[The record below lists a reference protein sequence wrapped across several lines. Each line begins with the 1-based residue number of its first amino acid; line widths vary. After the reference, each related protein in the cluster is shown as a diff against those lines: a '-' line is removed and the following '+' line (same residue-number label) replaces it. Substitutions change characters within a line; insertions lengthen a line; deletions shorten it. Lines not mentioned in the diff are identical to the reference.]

1 MSSSTNAAAARRSS
15 SSSNG
20 GGSSKPPSSKSETV
34 NYLLL
39 YEAMVRHQDFEYDA
53 TRDHVALTISRIRR
67 LGRPS
72 AKRSY
77 SNKNSSIGGGAGGGS
92 WSMSSGALVVEAD
105 DHDDDDDNCNCPEGM
120 LTYLQMRRCLLRL
133 GYTWNRSL
141 LPPTNNNTIASTSSQ
156 GSYSNGGNNNG
167 GGGGNDYQSLH
178 YQYDDDVSVMS
189 NNSTSTFVSGG
200 GQSSSSCTIGTSGT
214 NVARDIIA
222 TDAQLIMLLTTL
234 VEMEERSRAE
244 RMLARR
250 QQQQQQRGNNSNNN
264 DVDNDDYYHNN
275 DDDDD
280 DEEEE
285 DPYSK
290 GLFIPEFI
298 QAYKL
303 IIGGMQSLQ
312 TYPSPPHPSD
322 DEATH
327 RNYQIACASLGLMD
341 DDENDEYANNNGV
354 VVRGRERLY
363 DEEFVA
369 MLHELRMRSR
379 ERTLGLLRLF
389 GPNGPK
395 DSSSTTYATKSAGVG
410 QSAGESPTARTS
422 TPTRPPP
429 VFSSTTTSSPK
440 NGKYGGKKGNKQMMT
455 AKDGLLPRMTEEQI
469 RKMVHSKDTALA
481 RIMEEHESEMNVMAT
496 NMEELKR
503 RTMASARLMKK
514 RRRRTK
520 IAVVVSLVV
529 TIVGG
534 FAYEYWRREQ
544 VKAEIKTG
552 LQSVR
557 HADDIIIKSL
567 RDDVSTLSSRLAD
580 AEATIRYEEA
590 RYAKVSNEYDRLVR
604 DNDEQKGKWLL
615 DRRDLEKCMASRKDL
630 DTELLVV
637 KTRNVEVG
645 EEVTWCRERLQNSE
659 LAVLG
664 MERAMKKSRD
674 DAMIAAATGARMA
687 NLPTLRDI
695 GREIEVQG
703 GDKGGDGMTLTDKK
717 ERRPVFTEMKYNR
730 SFRHA
735 VILRQVYSGVAGI
748 AVSLLGSALFPGIIN
763 VIRMLFIGV

>member
-1 MSSSTNAAAARRSS
+1 MSSSNAAT
-15 SSSNG
+15 
-20 GGSSKPPSSKSETV
+20 KQPPSSSKSETV

-53 TRDHVALTISRIRR
+53 TRDHVALTMSRIRR

-72 AKRSY
+72 ANKRS
-77 SNKNSSIGGGAGGGS
+77 NGNGGGS

-105 DHDDDDDNCNCPEGM
+105 DDDDGCGRYPAGM

-141 LPPTNNNTIASTSSQ
+141 LPPTNGSRGASTSSQ
-156 GSYSNGGNNNG
+156 GSYGNGNNGGN
-167 GGGGNDYQSLH
+167 DHHHLH
-178 YQYDDDVSVMS
+178 YHYDDDVSVMS

-200 GQSSSSCTIGTSGT
+200 GQSSASCTIGTSGT

-250 QQQQQQRGNNSNNN
+250 RQHQHQRGNNGNNN
-264 DVDNDDYYHNN
+264 DVENDDYYHNF

-280 DEEEE
+280 EEEEE

-290 GLFIPEFI
+290 GLFMPEFI

-327 RNYQIACASLGLMD
+327 RNYQIACASLGLMGG
-341 DDENDEYANNNGV
+341 DDENDDYGNNDA
-354 VVRGRERLY
+354 VRGGGKY

-395 DSSSTTYATKSAGVG
+395 DSSFTTTFAAKSAGVG

-429 VFSSTTTSSPK
+429 MFSSTTTSSPK

-520 IAVVVSLVV
+520 FAVAASLVV
-529 TIVGG
+529 AIVGG

-557 HADDIIIKSL
+557 HADDMLIKSL

-590 RYAKVSNEYDRLVR
+590 RYAKVSNEYDQLVR
-604 DNDEQKGKWLL
+604 EHDEQKGKWLL
-615 DRRDLEKCMASRKDL
+615 DRRDLDRCMATRKDL

-674 DAMIAAATGARMA
+674 DALIAAATGARMG

-703 GDKGGDGMTLTDKK
+703 GDKGADGTTLTDKK

-735 VILRQVYSGVAGI
+735 VIVRQVYSGVAGI

>member
-1 MSSSTNAAAARRSS
+1 MNNMSSSSA
-15 SSSNG
+15 NG
-20 GGSSKPPSSKSETV
+20 GGGGGGTKQQPAPSSSKSETV

-53 TRDHVALTISRIRR
+53 TRDHVASTIGRIRR

-72 AKRSY
+72 AKQRS
-77 SNKNSSIGGGAGGGS
+77 NGGGS

-105 DHDDDDDNCNCPEGM
+105 DDDDDGCPAGM

-141 LPPTNNNTIASTSSQ
+141 LPPSTNGGSCGASTTSSSR
-156 GSYSNGGNNNG
+156 GSCDNGGNEHHHHLQ
-167 GGGGNDYQSLH
+167 YH
-178 YQYDDDVSVMS
+178 YEDAVSVMS

-200 GQSSSSCTIGTSGT
+200 GQSSSSCTMGTSGT

-250 QQQQQQRGNNSNNN
+250 RKHRQQQRGNNGSNSNSNNN
-264 DVDNDDYYHNN
+264 DVENDDHYHNF
-275 DDDDD
+275 DDD

-285 DPYSK
+285 EDPYSR

-327 RNYQIACASLGLMD
+327 RNYQIACASLGLMGG
-341 DDENDEYANNNGV
+341 DDENDDYGGNNDAV
-354 VVRGRERLY
+354 VGGGKY

-395 DSSSTTYATKSAGVG
+395 DSSSTTTFAAKSDGVG

-429 VFSSTTTSSPK
+429 MFSSATTSSPK
-440 NGKYGGKKGNKQMMT
+440 NGKYGGKRGNRQMMT

-520 IAVVVSLVV
+520 FAVAASLVV
-529 TIVGG
+529 AIVGG

-557 HADDIIIKSL
+557 HADDMLIKSL

-604 DNDEQKGKWLL
+604 EHDEQKGKWLL
-615 DRRDLEKCMASRKDL
+615 DRRDLDQCMATRKDL

-659 LAVLG
+659 LAVHG

-674 DAMIAAATGARMA
+674 DALIAAATGARMG

-703 GDKGGDGMTLTDKK
+703 GDKGADGTTLTDKK

>member
-1 MSSSTNAAAARRSS
+1 MTSAVARRTT
-15 SSSNG
+15 N

-39 YEAMVRHQDFEYDA
+39 YESMVRHQDFEYDA

-72 AKRSY
+72 AKRSN
-77 SNKNSSIGGGAGGGS
+77 SNIIGGGGGS

-105 DHDDDDDNCNCPEGM
+105 DDDDDDRVECCPEGM

-141 LPPTNNNTIASTSSQ
+141 PPANSSSSSNCGASTSSQ
-156 GSYSNGGNNNG
+156 GSYSNGNN
-167 GGGGNDYQSLH
+167 GGNDYLH

-200 GQSSSSCTIGTSGT
+200 GQSSSSCTIGTSRT

-234 VEMEERSRAE
+234 VEIEERSRAD

-250 QQQQQQRGNNSNNN
+250 QPHQQQRGNNSNN
-264 DVDNDDYYHNN
+264 DVDTDNYYQNI
-275 DDDDD
+275 D
-280 DEEEE
+280 DEDEEE
-285 DPYSK
+285 DPYSM
-290 GLFIPEFI
+290 GLFMPEFI

-327 RNYQIACASLGLMD
+327 RNYQIACASLGLMG
-341 DDENDEYANNNGV
+341 DDENDDYGNNDAVG
-354 VVRGRERLY
+354 GGGKY

-389 GPNGPK
+389 GPNDPK
-395 DSSSTTYATKSAGVG
+395 NSSSTTFAAKSAGVG

-429 VFSSTTTSSPK
+429 VFSSTTMSSPK

-496 NMEELKR
+496 NMEELKC

-520 IAVVVSLVV
+520 IAVVLSLVV
-529 TIVGG
+529 AIVGG
-534 FAYEYWRREQ
+534 FAYEFWRREQ

-557 HADDIIIKSL
+557 HADDMLIKSL

-590 RYAKVSNEYDRLVR
+590 RYAKVSNEYHRLVR
-604 DNDEQKGKWLL
+604 EHDEQKGKWLL
-615 DRRDLEKCMASRKDL
+615 DRRDLDRCMATRKDL
-630 DTELLVV
+630 DTEFLII
-637 KTRNVEVG
+637 KTRYVEVG

-674 DAMIAAATGARMA
+674 DALVAAATGARMG

-703 GDKGGDGMTLTDKK
+703 GDKGVNGMTTDKK

-763 VIRMLFIGV
+763 VIRMLFIGI